1 MTDDHPM
8 PDSALPASVPSQAPS
23 DGDAELMETVAKVSR
38 LVDPDAPVQ
47 VIDQR
52 SGSMWSSLKAAFGA
66 WELLY
71 LLAVRDLT
79 VRYRQTIVG
88 IGWAVLNPLLLMLV
102 LSVFFGVLGR
112 IGPAGVPY
120 PPFLFCGLVMWRLFE
135 SALGRTSDSLLSNVA
150 LIDKVSFPRF
160 VLPMASVLSPLV
172 DFAISL
178 LVLVGVLVY
187 YNIMPL
193 TEALMIPAYIVVTV
207 LTALGFGLWL
217 AGLNAH
223 YRDVSQILQVLLR
236 LGFYASPILY
246 SLDLV
251 PSEYHLAY
259 ALNPMVTVISATRYA
274 LCGSYEAIV
283 APTAGMWAVS
293 LSVSVTALIS
303 GLFVF
308 NRLEKRI
315 ADVL

>member
-1 MTDDHPM
+1 MS
-8 PDSALPASVPSQAPS
+8 SA
-23 DGDAELMETVAKVSR
+23 AELAETVAKVSR
-38 LVDPDAPVQ
+38 LVDPNAPVQ

-52 SGSMWSSLKAAFGA
+52 SGSMWSSLMAALGA

-71 LLAVRDLT
+71 LLATRDLT
-79 VRYRQTIVG
+79 IRYRQTVVG
-88 IGWAVLNPLLLMLV
+88 IGWAVLNPLLMMLV

-120 PPFLFCGLVMWRLFE
+120 PPFLLSGMVMWRLFE
-135 SALGRTSDSLLSNVA
+135 SALGRSNDSLISNVA
-150 LIDKVSFPRF
+150 LIDKVSFPRL
-160 VLPMASVLSPLV
+160 VLPVASVLSPLV

-178 LVLVGVLVY
+178 VVVAGVMMFYGVV
-187 YNIMPL
+187 PL
-193 TEALMIPAYIVVTV
+193 TEALMLPVYILVTV
-207 LTALGFGLWL
+207 LSALGFGLWL

-223 YRDVSQILQVLLR
+223 YRDITHILQVVLR

-251 PSEYHLAY
+251 PSEYHLLY
-259 ALNPMVTVISATRYA
+259 AMNPMVTVISATRHA

-283 APTAGMWAVS
+283 APTMGMWVVS
-293 LSVSVTALIS
+293 LSVSLTALIS